1 MSYRNMIFDVMV
13 MNMEK
18 QLEELSHERFGKP
31 LEKCGDEETYN
42 ILMLLVKRILKI
54 SEKNSGEKKVYYVS
68 AEFLPGRFL
77 LNTLINLGIYR
88 KAEKLLVLPGM
99 GRTFRM

>member
-31 LEKCGDEETYN
+31 LEKCGDE
-42 ILMLLVKRILKI
+42 II
-54 SEKNSGEKKVYYVS
+54 S
-68 AEFLPGRFL
+68 
-77 LNTLINLGIYR
+77 
-88 KAEKLLVLPGM
+88 
-99 GRTFRM
+99 